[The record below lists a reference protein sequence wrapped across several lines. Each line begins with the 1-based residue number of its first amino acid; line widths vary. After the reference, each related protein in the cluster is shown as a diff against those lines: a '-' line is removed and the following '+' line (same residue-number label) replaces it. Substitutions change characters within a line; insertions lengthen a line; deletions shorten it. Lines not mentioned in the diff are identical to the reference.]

1 MGHCGKNVLNMRP
14 RKKMLMIC
22 TQNFE
27 LGYSFPFHHNE
38 TSNVKYKEGVK
49 GDKTGGRNFLGVCGR
64 TQRDDLE

>member
-1 MGHCGKNVLNMRP
+1 MGHCGKSVLNMRP
-14 RKKMLMIC
+14 RKKMQMIR

>member
-1 MGHCGKNVLNMRP
+1 
-14 RKKMLMIC
+14 MIR